1 MRDDPIDAFAC
12 HRCAAV
18 LVSPCVGHTSGR
30 AIELTLKCGDC
41 GNEHRGWVEYGKRTR
56 IHETPVAKKGG
67 A

>member
-1 MRDDPIDAFAC
+1 MNIPIDAFAC
-12 HRCAAV
+12 RRCDV
-18 LVSPCVGHTSGR
+18 LLVPPCVGHTSGR

-41 GNEHRGWVEYGKRTR
+41 GHEHHGWVEYGKRTR